1 MARNLHVPTRMCIQC
16 RERMSQNVLV
26 RLQCKEKHI
35 QAFDGVGR
43 SLYVCRTCIEN
54 PKLVKHLAGR
64 CKCAKDSH
72 EEITSLLK
80 ELIADDR

>member
-1 MARNLHVPTRMCIQC
+1 MARNLYVPIRMCIQC
-16 RERMSQNVLV
+16 RERFAQNVLI
-26 RLQCKEKHI
+26 RLQCKDKKV
-35 QAFDGVGR
+35 QAYDGVGR

-64 CKCAKDSH
+64 CKSGKDSQNN
-72 EEITSLLK
+72 ISNILK

>member
-1 MARNLHVPTRMCIQC
+1 MARKLHVPIRMCLQC
-16 RERMSQNVLV
+16 RQRMPQSSLI
-26 RLQCKEKHI
+26 RLQCKHNKI

-43 SLYVCRTCIEN
+43 SLYVCHTCSEN
-54 PKLVKHLAGR
+54 PRLVKQLAGR

-80 ELIADDR
+80 ELRADDR

>member
-1 MARNLHVPTRMCIQC
+1 MARNLHIPTRMCIQC
-16 RERMSQNVLV
+16 RTRLEQNVLL
-26 RLQCKEKHI
+26 RLQCKDKLI

-64 CKCAKDSH
+64 CKCAKETH
-72 EEITSLLK
+72 AEIESLLK
-80 ELIADDR
+80 ELITDDR

>member
-16 RERMSQNVLV
+16 RERMAQNVLI
-26 RLQCKEKHI
+26 RLQCKDKQI

-54 PKLVKHLAGR
+54 PKLVKHLMGR
-64 CKCAKDSH
+64 CKSGKDSLNN
-72 EEITSLLK
+72 ISNILK

>member
-16 RERMSQNVLV
+16 RQRQAQNDLI
-26 RLQCKEKHI
+26 RLQCKDRII
-35 QAFDGVGR
+35 QPFDGVGR

-64 CKCAKDSH
+64 CKCVKDSQDN
-72 EEITSLLK
+72 ISNILK

>member
-16 RERMSQNVLV
+16 RERMAQNVLI
-26 RLQCKEKHI
+26 RLQCKDKQI

-54 PKLVKHLAGR
+54 PKLVKHLMGR
-64 CKCAKDSH
+64 CKSGKDSQDN
-72 EEITSLLK
+72 ISNILK

>member
-1 MARNLHVPTRMCIQC
+1 MARKLHVPIRMCLQC
-16 RERMSQNVLV
+16 RERLPQSSLV
-26 RLQCKEKHI
+26 RLQCKDKKI

-43 SLYVCRTCIEN
+43 SYYVCSRCIEN
-54 PKLVKHLAGR
+54 PKLVKQLAGR